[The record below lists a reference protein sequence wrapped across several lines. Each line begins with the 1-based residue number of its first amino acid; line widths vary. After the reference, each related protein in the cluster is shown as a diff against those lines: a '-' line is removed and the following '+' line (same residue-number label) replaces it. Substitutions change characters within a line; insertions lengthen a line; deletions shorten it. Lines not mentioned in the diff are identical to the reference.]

1 MAESY
6 YETLDVSPDASP
18 EEIRAAYRAKVKE
31 THPDVSDEPDARERF
46 QRVQRAKEILTDED
60 ERERYDRLGHES
72 YVDGIVNP
80 EVDADDT
87 AGNADAAASDAADG
101 DAADADSAAAD
112 ADSAAADADSA
123 AADATG
129 TADAGGVADG
139 GTAGHAT
146 GASGPA
152 GSARRTDAH
161 VSESEAESWAKQG
174 ATQRQR
180 RQAERSGTA
189 YATRTTTSHTSF
201 DGLRVPLT
209 PRTAITMVTTFA
221 LYPVFVFSAVF
232 PRFPLSVNVVLGL
245 CTLFV
250 IAYLVSMPEVAIV
263 VFGTWSLLAPLLL
276 LSVQELSLFSLVG
289 MIALVASWFPL
300 GLALLARSAL
310 RA

>member
-112 ADSAAADADSA
+112 A
-123 AADATG
+123 TG
-129 TADAGGVADG
+129 TADAGGAADG

>member
-87 AGNADAAASDAADG
+87 AGNADAAASDAAD
-101 DAADADSAAAD
+101 
-112 ADSAAADADSA
+112 SA

-129 TADAGGVADG
+129 TADAGGAADG

>member
-112 ADSAAADADSA
+112 A
-123 AADATG
+123 TG
-129 TADAGGVADG
+129 TADAGGAADA
-139 GTAGHAT
+139 GTGGHAT

-152 GSARRTDAH
+152 GSARRTDSH

-180 RQAERSGTA
+180 RRDERSGTA

-232 PRFPLSVNVVLGL
+232 PRFPLPVNVVLGL

>member
-6 YETLDVSPDASP
+6 YETLDVSADASP

-31 THPDVSDEPDARERF
+31 THPDVSDESDARERF
-46 QRVQRAKEILTDED
+46 QRVQRAKETLTDED

-87 AGNADAAASDAADG
+87 AGNADAAAADAAAA
-101 DAADADSAAAD
+101 DAADADSAG
-112 ADSAAADADSA
+112 
-123 AADATG
+123 ADATG
-129 TADAGGVADG
+129 TADAGGAADA
-139 GTAGHAT
+139 GTGGHAT

-232 PRFPLSVNVVLGL
+232 PPFPLSVNVVLGL

>member
-1 MAESY
+1 MPESY
-6 YETLDVSPDASP
+6 YETLGVSPDASP

-31 THPDVSDEPDARERF
+31 THPDVSDDPDAGERF
-46 QRVQRAKEILTDED
+46 QRVQRAKEVLTDD
-60 ERERYDRLGHES
+60 AERERYDRLGHES
-72 YVDGIVNP
+72 YVDGVVNP
-80 EVDADDT
+80 EADEA
-87 AGNADAAASDAADG
+87 AGNTETAASGAADAADHTDAADPT
-101 DAADADSAAAD
+101 DADSAATDAAGT
-112 ADSAAADADSA
+112 ADSGGAADAA
-123 AADATG
+123 AG
-129 TADAGGVADG
+129 R
-139 GTAGHAT
+139 AT
-146 GASGPA
+146 GASGPTA
-152 GSARRTDAH
+152 GRGGATDHH
-161 VSESEAESWAKQG
+161 VSESEAESWAEQG

-180 RQAERSGTA
+180 RRAERSGTE

-232 PRFPLSVNVVLGL
+232 PQFPLSVNVVLGL

-263 VFGTWSLLAPLLL
+263 VFGAWSLLAPLLL
-276 LSVQELSLFSLVG
+276 LSIRELSLFSLVG